1 MARNSGPRACSGPGG
16 TFIVQ
21 DPYVLSSEHTPL
33 TSADVR
39 EGWQASMRSQP
50 SARHDVDQYYLR
62 ARARGAGSPFIR
74 AGWLRPKRTV
84 RAERAVVP
92 GLSP

>member
-16 TFIVQ
+16 AFIVQ

-50 SARHDVDQYYLR
+50 SARYDVDQYYLR
-62 ARARGAGSPFIR
+62 ARARGAGSRSFGQVGFGPSGQF
-74 AGWLRPKRTV
+74 AQSGQ
-84 RAERAVVP
+84 
-92 GLSP
+92 